1 MAALRLGVLGGTFD
15 PPHYGHLLL
24 AEQAR
29 EQLGLQRVLFVPAGD
44 PWRKAGTVVS
54 QAEHRLAM
62 LRLAI
67 ENNES
72 FAVDARE
79 IGYPGPSY
87 TIDTLTGLREEFPS
101 DEIVFLLGADALAD
115 LPNWHDA
122 LRIVELAP
130 LGATARGGKR
140 PDDDALE
147 ALLQGLSKRV
157 TWFDMPRIDIRATD
171 LRRRMSEDR
180 SVRYFVPPTVEGY
193 ALRHR
198 LYSPG

>member
-1 MAALRLGVLGGTFD
+1 MAALGHGVLGGTFD
-15 PPHYGHLLL
+15 PPHSCPLLL
-24 AEQAR
+24 AEQPR

-87 TIDTLTGLREEFPS
+87 TIDTLTGLGEEIAS
-101 DEIVFLLGADALAD
+101 DA
-115 LPNWHDA
+115 
-122 LRIVELAP
+122 
-130 LGATARGGKR
+130 
-140 PDDDALE
+140 
-147 ALLQGLSKRV
+147 
-157 TWFDMPRIDIRATD
+157 
-171 LRRRMSEDR
+171 
-180 SVRYFVPPTVEGY
+180 
-193 ALRHR
+193 
-198 LYSPG
+198 